1 MRPNGVPDACWAS
14 SPSHPPRTS
23 TSIFSA
29 GSQNTPRL
37 QTGSTSLLSAHLE
50 LTHRSPV
57 PGGELEAAHG
67 CLISPPPLRARAA
80 RGSPE
85 RVIRKRMQMLQ
96 LENPAQE
103 TPSPTSPGPQPPSAS
118 LSLPSAPHLWLSTPS
133 LALTAGR
140 AAQQGSYQTLGM
152 KTPTAREKNQ
162 AHTWRTGCPHHT
174 RTKPK
179 SFCPGFGCFSYNN
192 RANSLCARLT
202 VSGPGRTLALL
213 SRQAQVCTTALPK
226 WETALKTRNPSPIP
240 AAEQLSC
247 FPSGTWVHPSEV
259 VLRVRVKVPT
269 AMPENSACPQSL
281 L

>member
-1 MRPNGVPDACWAS
+1 MRSNGVPDARWAS
-14 SPSHPPRTS
+14 SPSHTPRTS

-118 LSLPSAPHLWLSTPS
+118 LQPLACGSAPPAWHCQRGEQPH
-133 LALTAGR
+133 R
-140 AAQQGSYQTLGM
+140 AATKPWEGKLPQQG
-152 KTPTAREKNQ
+152 KKIKPTPEGQA
-162 AHTWRTGCPHHT
+162 AHTIQGQNPNLPALVLAVFLTITEPT
-174 RTKPK
+174 R
-179 SFCPGFGCFSYNN
+179 S
-192 RANSLCARLT
+192 
-202 VSGPGRTLALL
+202 
-213 SRQAQVCTTALPK
+213 
-226 WETALKTRNPSPIP
+226 
-240 AAEQLSC
+240 
-247 FPSGTWVHPSEV
+247 
-259 VLRVRVKVPT
+259 VPD
-269 AMPENSACPQSL
+269 
-281 L
+281 